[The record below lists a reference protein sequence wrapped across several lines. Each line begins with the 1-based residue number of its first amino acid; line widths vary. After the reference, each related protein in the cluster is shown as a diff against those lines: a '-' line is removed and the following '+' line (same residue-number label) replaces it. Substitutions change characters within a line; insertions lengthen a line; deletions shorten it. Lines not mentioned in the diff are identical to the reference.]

1 MPTEKFT
8 SLPGKHHL
16 FPLGVVGADPPYP
29 LPAVITPVP
38 GPLGLVGVSIPPPPV
53 SLAAASFC
61 RKLIHNSDILYH
73 QPYPQPPPPT
83 AQSVSGD
90 GGFGDW
96 GGGPLFC
103 RRGRRGYH
111 VKWDWNYS
119 SESLPG

>member
-29 LPAVITPVP
+29 LPAANTPVP
-38 GPLGLVGVSIPPPPV
+38 GPLGLVGVSTPLLPV

-73 QPYPQPPPPT
+73 QHRTQPPQKT
-83 AQSVSGD
+83 NTEGKICLGESLWGWGDLFSVARGSGD
-90 GGFGDW
+90 IM
-96 GGGPLFC
+96 
-103 RRGRRGYH
+103 
-111 VKWDWNYS
+111 
-119 SESLPG
+119 

>member
-29 LPAVITPVP
+29 LPAANTPVP
-38 GPLGLVGVSIPPPPV
+38 GPLGLVGVSNPLLPV

-73 QPYPQPPPPT
+73 QHGTLNPQKYKHR
-83 AQSVSGD
+83 GED
-90 GGFGDW
+90 MFGGGFVGWGDLFSVAR
-96 GGGPLFC
+96 GGGD
-103 RRGRRGYH
+103 
-111 VKWDWNYS
+111 VM
-119 SESLPG
+119 